1 MWRLAQRT
9 PPAARICF
17 SSSVQWTTAR
27 SLPPFGPRRSM
38 MKRPSI
44 APRRSRSSTLASS
57 PSWRTASARGARFS
71 RRSRSRAPRR
81 SSASTAG
88 SAPPGRGD
96 CVPRRGARPRVP
108 SADCAST
115 TADRRAGRR
124 SSSFTA
130 TAPRSRTGRRR
141 SFTCVRRA
149 ASGARPA
156 RQRRVTT
163 GTRAAIRGQR
173 SCAGHRRGGGCARP
187 GPLRSRGPQLRR
199 LRGRLLMPTRSLDT
213 SPVSRAPTTPG
224 CRARRSR
231 RACRARNRKR
241 RSACSGALAA
251 ASPEAFIGCF
261 EGLRSLRDPAGPA
274 RERGDQRPSP
284 AAGPPLFDPPGRQS
298 LLDDGRSACVRAPS
312 RRVLDEGDP
321 KAR

>member
-1 MWRLAQRT
+1 
-9 PPAARICF
+9 
-17 SSSVQWTTAR
+17 
-27 SLPPFGPRRSM
+27 M

-88 SAPPGRGD
+88 SAPPARGD

-149 ASGARPA
+149 ASWRSTCAATASHNRYASRDTGSTKLRRTSARWRMRSAWAASFSWATATAAPWSAAYADALA
-156 RQRRVTT
+156 RYVTRFKNT
-163 GTRAAIRGQR
+163 DYARMSRAALQASPQGAKSETSERVLGRARGR
-173 SCAGHRRGGGCARP
+173 VARGVHR
-187 GPLRSRGPQLRR
+187 L
-199 LRGRLLMPTRSLDT
+199 LRGATKLRPRL
-213 SPVSRAPTTPG
+213 
-224 CRARRSR
+224 C
-231 RACRARNRKR
+231 
-241 RSACSGALAA
+241 AA
-251 ASPEAFIGCF
+251 
-261 EGLRSLRDPAGPA
+261 GLPRGSLRDPAGPA